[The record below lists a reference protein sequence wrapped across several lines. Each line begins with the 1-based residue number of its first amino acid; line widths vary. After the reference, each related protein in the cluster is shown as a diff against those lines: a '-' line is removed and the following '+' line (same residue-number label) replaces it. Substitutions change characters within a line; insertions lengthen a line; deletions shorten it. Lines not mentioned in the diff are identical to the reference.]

1 MRGTCEPICDGVS
14 IVGDNGGI
22 AIHLNPGEE
31 WSFHQ
36 DRRHPDRLLVDKGQD
51 ISMSMTL
58 GQFYET
64 FEVKE
69 REEGV

>member
-1 MRGTCEPICDGVS
+1 MRGTCEPICDAVS
-14 IVGDNGGI
+14 IMGEHGGI
-22 AIHLNPGEE
+22 AIHFNPGDE
-31 WSFHQ
+31 WHFHQ
-36 DRRHPDRLLVDKGQD
+36 DRNHADRLLVDKGQD

-69 REEGV
+69 CEEGV

>member
-14 IVGDNGGI
+14 IMGDNGGI
-22 AIHLNPGEE
+22 AIHLNPGEK

-69 REEGV
+69 REEDV